1 MLGGIVEET
10 KKGLGNFT
18 KQASNLYMYGGIFTI
33 SLTVFMFLSSGDFS
47 FLLTFAALWRCF
59 GLGVLNFKIWSS
71 KSAKSVSV
79 KTLEL
84 YAFVFIARLL
94 SIMRHQGYLPFDKT
108 GDWFYHF
115 VEFLSLASVLLLIFG
130 IFQPLRSTYDERFD
144 KFGNLHIPP
153 HFGAAYLLV
162 PCVVLAIFVKPH
174 LNRDQSYF
182 SSDMC
187 WSLSM
192 YLEAVAMFPQIYMFQ
207 KQAGEQ
213 NGGVDALIGHTVFA
227 LGFSRVFELIFWLG
241 SFKELADSAGSRL
254 PGYVVLL
261 SQFGHLAIM
270 GDFFY
275 YYFQSIRKGKFVL
288 EFRLS
293 ANLHNQTGAVPIQQN
308 KKQTF
313 ARNSS
318 CLPRPP
324 PTNRALLS
332 LSLSL

>member
-1 MLGGIVEET
+1 
-10 KKGLGNFT
+10 
-18 KQASNLYMYGGIFTI
+18 
-33 SLTVFMFLSSGDFS
+33 
-47 FLLTFAALWRCF
+47 
-59 GLGVLNFKIWSS
+59 
-71 KSAKSVSV
+71 
-79 KTLEL
+79 
-84 YAFVFIARLL
+84 
-94 SIMRHQGYLPFDKT
+94 
-108 GDWFYHF
+108 
-115 VEFLSLASVLLLIFG
+115 
-130 IFQPLRSTYDERFD
+130 
-144 KFGNLHIPP
+144 
-153 HFGAAYLLV
+153 
-162 PCVVLAIFVKPH
+162 VLAIFVKPH